1 MSSRYESLAPE
12 LNSAESSRRC
22 FCARFVLHHRICT
35 KSRQNVAFSNFP
47 IAVVRKLIF
56 FALIP
61 TLPFTRALYAAQETP
76 PVQQAPAQFDDL
88 AARAAAARDQQNL
101 PLAIELYTQA
111 EQLKPDWQEGWW
123 YLGVLQYSNNQFPG
137 AIDAFTHLLQLVP
150 TAVPAMALR
159 GLCEFETGAYDDSL
173 RDLEQAVAHGA
184 LNQPHNEQ
192 IIRYHLAQLLSH
204 AGRFQEALE
213 QYRFFAEHKADA
225 PDLKIGI
232 GLAGM
237 RVASFPKDVAAQ
249 DRELY
254 HAAGSAGYVFLS
266 GDNEQA
272 DDMFAQLFVRYPST
286 PNLHYFY
293 GFLLF
298 PHDPGLA
305 IDQFRNELAV
315 DPVNET
321 ANAMLAMTLV
331 IAGRFTE
338 ALEPAQRAYANAP
351 DMEMAQLALGR
362 SLAETGDM
370 KRGVELLNQVLAHDP
385 NNLEAH
391 LGLVSIY
398 SRNGNREE
406 AERERKV
413 CRDLAK

>member
-1 MSSRYESLAPE
+1 MAISVFPRGA
-12 LNSAESSRRC
+12 
-22 FCARFVLHHRICT
+22 ARG
-35 KSRQNVAFSNFP
+35 
-47 IAVVRKLIF
+47 LILL
-56 FALIP
+56 ALIP
-61 TLPFTRALYAAQETP
+61 ALPLTRAKCAVQEIPTD
-76 PVQQAPAQFDDL
+76 QQAPVQFDDL
-88 AARAAAARDQQNL
+88 AARAAAARDRQNL
-101 PLAIELYTQA
+101 PLAINLYTQA
-111 EQLKPDWQEGWW
+111 ERLKPDWQEGWW
-123 YLGVLQYSNNQFPG
+123 YLGILQYSNNQFPG
-137 AIDAFTHLLQLVP
+137 AIEAFTHLLQLVP

-192 IIRYHLAQLLSH
+192 IIRYHLAQLLAH
-204 AGRFQEALE
+204 AGRFQEALD
-213 QYRFFAEHKADA
+213 QYHFFAEHKSDA

-237 RVASFPKDVAAQ
+237 RVASFSKDIPAQ

-254 HAAGSAGYVFLS
+254 EAAGYAGYIFLA

-272 DDMFAQLFVRYPST
+272 DNLFAQLFVRYPSA

-305 IDQFRNELAV
+305 IDQFRNELALN
-315 DPVNET
+315 PTNET
-321 ANAMLAMTLV
+321 ANALLAMTLV
-331 IAGRFTE
+331 IAGRFPE
-338 ALEPAQRAYANAP
+338 ALGPAQRAYANAP

-370 KRGVELLNQVLAHDP
+370 KRGEELLNQVLARDP
-385 NNLEAH
+385 NSLEAH

-398 SRNGNREE
+398 SRTGNREN

>member
-1 MSSRYESLAPE
+1 MFWLPIRPTSQT
-12 LNSAESSRRC
+12 
-22 FCARFVLHHRICT
+22 LHGIP
-35 KSRQNVAFSNFP
+35 RQNVAISVFP
-47 IAVVRKLIF
+47 SAAARGLLFLV
-56 FALIP
+56 LIP
-61 TLPFTRALYAAQETP
+61 TLPATRAICFAQETP
-76 PVQQAPAQFDDL
+76 APQPLPAQFDDL
-88 AARAAAARDQQNL
+88 ATRAAAARDQQNL
-101 PLAIELYTQA
+101 PLAIQLYSQA

-123 YLGVLQYSNNQFPG
+123 YLGILQYSSNQYPG

-159 GLCEFETGAYDDSL
+159 GLCEFETASYEDSL

-184 LNQPHNEQ
+184 LNEPRNEQ
-192 IIRYHLAQLLSH
+192 IIRYHLALLLAH
-204 AGRFQEALE
+204 TGRFQEALD
-213 QYRFFAEHKADA
+213 QYHFFAEHLVDV

-237 RVASFPKDVAAQ
+237 RVSSFPNDVTAQ

-254 HAAGSAGYVFLS
+254 QAAGNAGYVFLS

-272 DDMFAQLFVRYPST
+272 DDLFATLFVHYPSK

-298 PHDPGLA
+298 PHDPALA
-305 IDQFRNELAV
+305 IDQFHSELAV
-315 DPVNET
+315 NPANET
-321 ANAMLAMTLV
+321 ANALLALTLV
-331 IAGRFTE
+331 IAGRFSE
-338 ALEPAQRAYANAP
+338 ALAPAQRSYANAP

-362 SLAETGDM
+362 ALAETGDM
-370 KRGVELLNQVLAHDP
+370 KRGEELLNQVIQRDP

-398 SRNGNREE
+398 SQSGNREE
-406 AERERKV
+406 AARERKV

>member
-1 MSSRYESLAPE
+1 MAISVFP
-12 LNSAESSRRC
+12 SAA
-22 FCARFVLHHRICT
+22 ARGL
-35 KSRQNVAFSNFP
+35 
-47 IAVVRKLIF
+47 LLL
-56 FALIP
+56 ALIP
-61 TLPFTRALYAAQETP
+61 ALPFTRALYALQGTP
-76 PVQQAPAQFDDL
+76 TGEQAPAQFDDL
-88 AARAAAARDQQNL
+88 SARAAAARNQQNL
-101 PLAIELYTQA
+101 PLAIQLYTQA

-159 GLCEFETGAYDDSL
+159 GLCEFETAAYDDSL
-173 RDLEQAVAHGA
+173 RDLEQAIAHGA

-192 IIRYHLAQLLSH
+192 IIRYHLAQLLAH
-204 AGRFQEALE
+204 TGRFQEALD
-213 QYRFFAEHKADA
+213 QYRYFAEHKADA

-232 GLAGM
+232 GLAGL
-237 RVASFPKDVAAQ
+237 RVASFPKDIVASQ

-254 HAAGSAGYVFLS
+254 LAAGNAGYVFLS

-272 DDMFAQLFVRYPST
+272 DDLFAQLFAHYPSS

-305 IDQFRNELAV
+305 IDQFHSELAV
-315 DPVNET
+315 NPTNET
-321 ANAMLAMTLV
+321 ANALLALTLI

-338 ALEPAQRAYANAP
+338 ALAPAQRAYANAP
-351 DMEMAQLALGR
+351 DKEMSQLALGR

-370 KRGVELLNQVLAHDP
+370 KRGAELLNHVLERDP

>member
-1 MSSRYESLAPE
+1 LA
-12 LNSAESSRRC
+12 
-22 FCARFVLHHRICT
+22 ARG
-35 KSRQNVAFSNFP
+35 
-47 IAVVRKLIF
+47 LIF

-61 TLPFTRALYAAQETP
+61 TLPLTRALSAEQETP
-76 PVQQAPAQFDDL
+76 TAQAGSAQFDDL

-101 PLAIELYTQA
+101 PLAIQLYTQA
-111 EQLKPDWQEGWW
+111 EQIKPDWQEGWW
-123 YLGVLQYSNNQFPG
+123 YLGVLQYSSNQFPG
-137 AIDAFTHLLQLVP
+137 AIDAFNHLLQLVP

-159 GLCEFETGAYDDSL
+159 GLCEFETAAYDDAL

-184 LNQPHNEQ
+184 LNQPHNEE
-192 IIRYHLAQLLSH
+192 IIRYHLAQLLAH
-204 AGRFQEALE
+204 ASRFQDALD
-213 QYRFFAEHKADA
+213 QYRFFAEHHADA
-225 PDLKIGI
+225 PDLMIGI
-232 GLAGM
+232 ALAGM
-237 RVASFPKDVAAQ
+237 RIPTFPKDIPTESR
-249 DRELY
+249 DLY
-254 HAAGSAGYVFLS
+254 QAAGNAGYVFLS

-272 DDMFAQLFVRYPST
+272 DELFAKLFVRYPST

-305 IDQFRNELAV
+305 IDQFHNELGAN
-315 DPVNET
+315 PTNET
-321 ANAMLAMTLV
+321 ANALLALTLV

-362 SLAETGDM
+362 ALAETGDM
-370 KRGVELLNQVLAHDP
+370 KRGMELLNQVLERDHD
-385 NNLEAH
+385 NLEAH

-398 SRNGNREE
+398 SRSGNREE
-406 AERERKV
+406 AQRERKV

>member
-1 MSSRYESLAPE
+1 MFLRQIRPTSQTLQ
-12 LNSAESSRRC
+12 
-22 FCARFVLHHRICT
+22 RIP
-35 KSRQNVAFSNFP
+35 RQNVAISVFP
-47 IAVVRKLIF
+47 SAAARGLLFLI
-56 FALIP
+56 LIP
-61 TLPFTRALYAAQETP
+61 ALRVAGALSVAQEAP
-76 PVQQAPAQFDDL
+76 PPHQSPAQFDDL
-88 AARAAAARDQQNL
+88 AARAGTARDQQNL
-101 PLAIELYTQA
+101 PLAIQLYSQA

-123 YLGVLQYSNNQFPG
+123 YLGTLQYSSNQYPG

-159 GLCEFETGAYDDSL
+159 GLCEFETAAYDDSL
-173 RDLEQAVAHGA
+173 RDLEQAVGHGA
-184 LNQPHNEQ
+184 LNQPRNEQ
-192 IIRYHLAQLLSH
+192 IIRYHLALLLARS
-204 AGRFQEALE
+204 GRFQEALD
-213 QYRFFAEHKADA
+213 QYHFFAEHQADA

-237 RVASFPKDVAAQ
+237 RVTSLPSDVAAQ

-254 HAAGSAGYVFLS
+254 QAAGNAGYVFLS

-272 DDMFAQLFVRYPST
+272 DDLFAQLFTRYPST

-305 IDQFRNELAV
+305 IDQFHTELAIN
-315 DPVNET
+315 PTNET
-321 ANAMLAMTLV
+321 ANALLALTLV
-331 IAGRFTE
+331 IAGRFSE
-338 ALEPAQRAYANAP
+338 ALAPSQRAYASAP
-351 DMEMAQLALGR
+351 EMEMAQLALGR

-370 KRGVELLNQVLAHDP
+370 KRGEELLNQVLQRDP

-398 SRNGNREE
+398 SQSGNREE
-406 AERERKV
+406 AARERKV
-413 CRDLAK
+413 CRDLAR

>member
-1 MSSRYESLAPE
+1 MAISVFPRGA
-12 LNSAESSRRC
+12 
-22 FCARFVLHHRICT
+22 ARG
-35 KSRQNVAFSNFP
+35 
-47 IAVVRKLIF
+47 LILL
-56 FALIP
+56 ALIP
-61 TLPFTRALYAAQETP
+61 ALPLTRAKCAVQEIPTD
-76 PVQQAPAQFDDL
+76 QQAPVQFDDL
-88 AARAAAARDQQNL
+88 AARAAAARDRQNL
-101 PLAIELYTQA
+101 PLAIDLYTQA
-111 EQLKPDWQEGWW
+111 ERLKPDWQEGWW
-123 YLGVLQYSNNQFPG
+123 YLGILQYSNNQFPG
-137 AIDAFTHLLQLVP
+137 AIEAFTHLLQLVP

-192 IIRYHLAQLLSH
+192 IIRYHLAQLLAH
-204 AGRFQEALE
+204 AGRFQEALD
-213 QYRFFAEHKADA
+213 QYHFFAEHKSDA

-237 RVASFPKDVAAQ
+237 RVASFSKDIPAQ

-254 HAAGSAGYVFLS
+254 EAAGYAGYIFLA

-272 DDMFAQLFVRYPST
+272 DNLFAQLFVRYPSA

-305 IDQFRNELAV
+305 IDQFRNELALN
-315 DPVNET
+315 PTNET
-321 ANAMLAMTLV
+321 ANALLAMTLV
-331 IAGRFTE
+331 IAGRFPE
-338 ALEPAQRAYANAP
+338 ALGPAQRAYANAP

-370 KRGVELLNQVLAHDP
+370 KRGEELLNQVLARDP
-385 NNLEAH
+385 NSLEAH

-398 SRNGNREE
+398 SRTGNREN